1 MVVCVELSF
10 RIFQPRFEKLPQQ
23 ILFGNKVINYTIL
36 NIVAWGIF
44 HDEMNLTGWDRLYV
58 HSSFA
63 YEDPKQVYAA
73 GFVEGNTKIIIARK
87 TNISA

>member
-1 MVVCVELSF
+1 V
-10 RIFQPRFEKLPQQ
+10 
-23 ILFGNKVINYTIL
+23 T
-36 NIVAWGIF
+36 VAWGIF

-73 GFVEGNTKIIIARK
+73 GFVEGNNNYHGDRI
-87 TNISA
+87 NIGGHNCLI